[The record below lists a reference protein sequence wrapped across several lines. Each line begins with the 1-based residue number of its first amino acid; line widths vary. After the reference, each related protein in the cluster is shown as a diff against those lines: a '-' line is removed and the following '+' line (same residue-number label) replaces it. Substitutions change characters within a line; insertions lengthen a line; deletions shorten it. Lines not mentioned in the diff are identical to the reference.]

1 MSIETVGTDMN
12 PDAPAFQFADDKII
26 ASTRDAEET
35 WEEVK
40 KYRITLIVYQILRE
54 LDERA

>member
-12 PDAPAFQFADDKII
+12 PDASTFEFADDKII

-40 KYRITLIVYQILRE
+40 KCGITLIVYQILRKI
-54 LDERA
+54 DERE

>member
-1 MSIETVGTDMN
+1 IETVGTDMN

-40 KYRITLIVYQILRE
+40 KYRITLIVYQVLRKI
-54 LDERA
+54 DERE

>member
-12 PDAPAFQFADDKII
+12 PDASTFEFADYKII

-40 KYRITLIVYQILRE
+40 KYRITLIVYQILRKI
-54 LDERA
+54 DERE

>member
-26 ASTRDAEET
+26 ASTRAAEET
-35 WEEVK
+35 CQEVR
-40 KYRITLIVYQILRE
+40 KYRITLIVYQILRKI
-54 LDERA
+54 DERE